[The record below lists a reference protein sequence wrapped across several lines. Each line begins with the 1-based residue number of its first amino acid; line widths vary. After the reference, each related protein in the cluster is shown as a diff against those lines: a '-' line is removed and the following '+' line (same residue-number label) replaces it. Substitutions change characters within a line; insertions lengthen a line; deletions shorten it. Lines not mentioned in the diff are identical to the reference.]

1 MKVFITGVSGGV
13 GEALAR
19 QLVKAGHTVWGVA
32 RREELLKK
40 MQYDLRADKFLFS
53 KCDVSNE
60 NDVENTVKMM
70 KAADFLPE
78 VVVLNAAVFFHNAGS
93 SYQHPLFKQGMAI
106 NVLGSLIW
114 VDKFMP
120 DFLKRGF
127 GSFIAVSS
135 VSAYLP
141 HSDDI
146 FHSASKAALSM
157 AFRSLRLNYNKTNIN
172 FSIINFGPIAT
183 TLSPQWINSSGKP
196 KYFFVLTPEKAAGCI
211 KSVVEEKNK
220 KTIYWEPF
228 PISWLWRLVSF
239 FPDNLFS
246 LLSKYLKK

>member
-19 QLVKAGHTVWGVA
+19 QLVKAGHAVWGVA

-40 MQYDLRADKFLFS
+40 MQSELGTDKFLFTR
-53 KCDVSNE
+53 CDVSNE
-60 NDVENTVKMM
+60 NDVERVVKTM
-70 KAADFLPE
+70 KAANFLPE
-78 VVVLNAAVFFHNAGS
+78 IVVLNAAVFFHNAGF
-93 SYQHPLFKQGMAI
+93 SYQHNLFKQGMAI
-106 NVLGSLIW
+106 NVFGALIW

-120 DFLKRGF
+120 DFLKRGS

-141 HSDDI
+141 HSNDI

-157 AFRSLRLNYNKTNIN
+157 AFRSLQLNYHETNIN
-172 FSIINFGPIAT
+172 FSVINFGPIAT
-183 TLSPQWINSSGKP
+183 SLSPQWADSAGRP
-196 KYFFVLTPEKAAGCI
+196 KYFFVLTPEKAADCI
-211 KSVVEEKNK
+211 SEVIEDKNK
-220 KTIYWEPF
+220 KTIYWKPF

-246 LLSKYLKK
+246 LLSKYLKS